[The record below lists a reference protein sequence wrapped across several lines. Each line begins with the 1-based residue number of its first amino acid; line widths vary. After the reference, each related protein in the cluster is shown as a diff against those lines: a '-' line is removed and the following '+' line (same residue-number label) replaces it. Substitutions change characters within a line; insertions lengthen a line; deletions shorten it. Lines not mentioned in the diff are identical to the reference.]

1 MKREKEKLKARQ
13 IIGFGWAWTWVCAQQ
28 CGCVCSAGACAQGH
42 LSGEP
47 GLALPGTSL
56 VQVTGGLSL
65 PVLPFSEP
73 RESKKRVYWQNM
85 ISALGSHSYQPWGT
99 LTWLLSCSGII
110 KRRFLVLS
118 YHIMLLSIIRLAAIN
133 YFWWDWA
140 WACSLRRGRP
150 GIIYNSRQSTTEPRI
165 AHRYLNLCDKKQ
177 PWHAVLM
184 LIL

>member
-56 VQVTGGLSL
+56 VQVTGGLCL

-99 LTWLLSCSGII
+99 LTWLLCCSGII
-110 KRRFLVLS
+110 IDVFWF
-118 YHIMLLSIIRLAAIN
+118 YHIISC
-133 YFWWDWA
+133 YWA
-140 WACSLRRGRP
+140 SSAWQ
-150 GIIYNSRQSTTEPRI
+150 QSTIFDGIGHE
-165 AHRYLNLCDKKQ
+165 
-177 PWHAVLM
+177 HAAYGEEDRVSFT
-184 LIL
+184 IPVKAPQNRESPTDI

>member
-1 MKREKEKLKARQ
+1 MKREIEKLKARQ

-73 RESKKRVYWQNM
+73 RESKKTWFQLWEAILINPG
-85 ISALGSHSYQPWGT
+85 AHWPGS
-99 LTWLLSCSGII
+99 CA
-110 KRRFLVLS
+110 VLAS
-118 YHIMLLSIIRLAAIN
+118 SKDTIWFYHIISCC
-133 YFWWDWA
+133 WA
-140 WACSLRRGRP
+140 SSAWQ
-150 GIIYNSRQSTTEPRI
+150 QSTIFDGIGHE
-165 AHRYLNLCDKKQ
+165 
-177 PWHAVLM
+177 HAAYGEEDGISFTVPVKAPQNRESPTD
-184 LIL
+184 I